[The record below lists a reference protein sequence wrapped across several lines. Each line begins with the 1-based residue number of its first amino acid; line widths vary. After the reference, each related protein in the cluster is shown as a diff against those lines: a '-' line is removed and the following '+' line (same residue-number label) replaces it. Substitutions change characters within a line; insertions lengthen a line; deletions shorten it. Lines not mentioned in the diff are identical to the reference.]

1 MPGTFPYFTTEKIL
15 KSAYMELF
23 GVNGML
29 VTSPAHFLDLH
40 EVGFEFA
47 NSRFIKEYT
56 GEGVLNSLYECYN
69 TDEIIETNNLKVW
82 IIYFQKIYLK
92 SIIFFN
98 MTDEQFQTLME
109 MLNEIKELLQQSQQ
123 PQTKITVVGNKVQ
136 SNTKGLKNTE
146 DFIL

>member
-1 MPGTFPYFTTEKIL
+1 MK
-15 KSAYMELF
+15 
-23 GVNGML
+23 
-29 VTSPAHFLDLH
+29 
-40 EVGFEFA
+40 
-47 NSRFIKEYT
+47 
-56 GEGVLNSLYECYN
+56 LN
-69 TDEIIETNNLKVW
+69 
-82 IIYFQKIYLK
+82 
-92 SIIFFN
+92 N